1 MTWIYLISSEQIT
14 SIQQNI
20 FFTSAYGTFSSR
32 DHGLR
37 HKMSLNEFKKN
48 EIISSIFYDHIAM
61 KIEINHKNNTEKH
74 KDMEAEYY

>member
-1 MTWIYLISSEQIT
+1 
-14 SIQQNI
+14 
-20 FFTSAYGTFSSR
+20 
-32 DHGLR
+32 
-37 HKMSLNEFKKN
+37 MSLNEFKKN